1 MALNCPLCGAP
12 NPATGHFCRE
22 CGSALAST
30 CPACGAAAEV
40 GQKFCGDC
48 GTAIPRPPAGPP
60 AVEARSAVATAAER
74 RVCSVLFC
82 DLVGFT
88 TLSESRDPE
97 DVRELLSRY
106 FTTARTVIGRYGGA
120 VEKFIGDAVMAVW
133 GTPVALEG
141 DSERAVRAALDLV
154 EAVSALGVDIGA
166 TSLSAR
172 AGVVTGEVA
181 VTLGATN
188 EGMVAGD
195 AVNTAARVQ
204 SVAAARTVLVDETTK
219 RLAQAGVA
227 FEDAGEHELKGKA
240 AAQRLWRAAWV
251 LSGVG

>member
-106 FTTARTVIGRYGGA
+106 FTTARTVIGRYGGT
-120 VEKFIGDAVMAVW
+120 VEKFIGDAVMAGGGVP
-133 GTPVALEG
+133 TALKEAPGRGQPGGGGPRATIAPLG
-141 DSERAVRAALDLV
+141 DP
-154 EAVSALGVDIGA
+154 
-166 TSLSAR
+166 
-172 AGVVTGEVA
+172 
-181 VTLGATN
+181 
-188 EGMVAGD
+188 
-195 AVNTAARVQ
+195 
-204 SVAAARTVLVDETTK
+204 
-219 RLAQAGVA
+219 
-227 FEDAGEHELKGKA
+227 
-240 AAQRLWRAAWV
+240 
-251 LSGVG
+251 SGFFR